1 MANYTQVGYGS
12 QGSDVTELQKLLNQ
26 NGYTLDVDGIFGD
39 KTQAAVKDYQK
50 KNNLA
55 VDGIVG
61 TNTWGALT
69 AAQTG
74 QTATTDPT
82 NTATTQGTTTTQNA
96 PTTQGSNNG
105 GSTSQYAPYQA
116 SDIVKQADA
125 MVQQY
130 LAQKPGEYQSQW
142 QGKLDEI
149 MNNILNRE
157 KFSYDMN
164 ADALY
169 QQYKNQYMMQ
179 GQQAMMDTMGQA
191 AAMTGGYGNSYAQ
204 SVGQQTYNG
213 YLQQLNDVMPE
224 LYQMALNNYQMEGD
238 EMAQQYAMIGA
249 REDQDYGRYQ
259 DKVSEYYAELERL
272 TEDAR
277 YQSETDYEKYL
288 QDLGFAY
295 QQDRDK
301 VADEKWKAEMD
312 EDTRRYD
319 QEWEQKYGSSNKS
332 DDTSTG
338 NPQPVGYENMGLT
351 ENQIKMV
358 QLSLGITADGKW
370 GPESV
375 AAAGNLNAKE
385 AYDAWN
391 QGKLG
396 EPVGWVAGYTGN
408 QNGQQTSFTG
418 TTYSEAVAYMKNN
431 GVSPAQASNILTE
444 SEWRRAKA
452 SNSPRYG
459 ANEFDSY
466 EEYLE
471 YAVDANILAYGK

>member
-1 MANYTQVGYGS
+1 MANYKQVGYGS

-26 NGYTLDVDGIFGD
+26 NGYSLAEDGVFGD

-61 TNTWGALT
+61 ANTWGALT

-74 QTATTDPT
+74 QTATTVPT

-96 PTTQGSNNG
+96 PTTQGSNTG
-105 GSTSQYAPYQA
+105 GTTSQYAPYQA
-116 SDIVKQADA
+116 SDIVKQAND

-169 QQYKNQYMMQ
+169 QQYKNQYVMQ

-224 LYQMALNNYQMEGD
+224 LYQMALSKYQMEGD

-249 REDQDYGRYQ
+249 KEDQDYGRYQ

-277 YQSETDYEKYL
+277 YQADTDYEKYL

-295 QQDRDK
+295 QQDRDQ

-319 QEWEQKYGSSNKS
+319 QEWEQKYGTGDKS
-332 DDTSTG
+332 GNTGGGDG
-338 NPQPVGYENMGLT
+338 NPQPQPQPQPQTYDNGT
-351 ENQIKMV
+351 
-358 QLSLGITADGKW
+358 LSTGSIIALQKALGVEPDGKW
-370 GPESV
+370 GPESQD
-375 AAAGNLNAKE
+375 AAQKKWGITSADE
-385 AYDAWN
+385 AYE
-391 QGKLG
+391 KH
-396 EPVGWVAGYTGN
+396 TG
-408 QNGQQTSFTG
+408 
-418 TTYSEAVAYMKNN
+418 V
-431 GVSPAQASNILTE
+431 
-444 SEWRRAKA
+444 A
-452 SNSPRYG
+452 SNSALSTGGQSFVNNMPYAHGGSDINVWKSTVTERLQKAYESGTVTESDVEIILKKYG
-459 ANEFDSY
+459 
-466 EEYLE
+466 L
-471 YAVDANILAYGK
+471 V

>member
-1 MANYTQVGYGS
+1 MANYKQVGYGS

-26 NGYTLDVDGIFGD
+26 NGYSLDEDGVFGS

-69 AAQTG
+69 AAQTS
-74 QTATTDPT
+74 QNTTSVP
-82 NTATTQGTTTTQNA
+82 AQTTTTAKDTNTVQDA
-96 PTTQGSNNG
+96 PTTQGSNSG
-105 GSTSQYAPYQA
+105 GSTSQYATYEA
-116 SDIVKQADA
+116 SDIVKQADT

-142 QGKLDEI
+142 QGKLDEL

-224 LYQMALNNYQMEGD
+224 LYQMALSKYQMEGD
-238 EMAQQYAMIGA
+238 EMAQQYAMIGD

-259 DKVSEYYAELERL
+259 DKLSEYYTELNRL

-288 QDLGFAY
+288 QDLGFSY

-301 VADEKWKAEMD
+301 VADEQWQAEMD
-312 EDTRRYD
+312 ETQRQFDY
-319 QEWEQKYGSSNKS
+319 KNGISSGGSGNSGNSSNS
-332 DDTSTG
+332 GNTSGGGTVD
-338 NPQPVGYENMGLT
+338 NEGLT

-358 QLSLGITADGKW
+358 QQALGIPADGKW
-370 GPESV
+370 GPQSK
-375 AAAGNLNAKE
+375 AAADGLGAKA

-391 QGKLG
+391 QGQL
-396 EPVGWVAGYTGN
+396 
-408 QNGQQTSFTG
+408 
-418 TTYSEAVAYMKNN
+418 NN
-431 GVSPAQASNILTE
+431 LIPEIE
-444 SEWRRAKA
+444 
-452 SNSPRYG
+452 
-459 ANEFDSY
+459 NEKD
-466 EEYLE
+466 
-471 YAVDANILAYGK
+471 

>member
-1 MANYTQVGYGS
+1 MANYKQVGYGS

-74 QTATTDPT
+74 QTATTVPT
-82 NTATTQGTTTTQNA
+82 NTATTHGTTTQDA
-96 PTTQGSNNG
+96 PTTQGSNTG
-105 GSTSQYAPYQA
+105 GTTSQYAPYQA

-224 LYQMALNNYQMEGD
+224 LYQMALSKYQMEGD

-259 DKVSEYYAELERL
+259 DKLSEYYTELNRL

-319 QEWEQKYGSSNKS
+319 QEWEKKYGSSNKS

-338 NPQPVGYENMGLT
+338 NPQPTGYNNMGLT

-375 AAAGNLNAKE
+375 AAAGNLDAKA

-396 EPVGWVAGYTGN
+396 KPVGLSAEYQN
-408 QNGQQTSFTG
+408 YQNGQQNSFTG
-418 TTYSEAVAYMKNN
+418 TTYSEAVAYMKSN
-431 GVSPAQASNILTE
+431 GVSSAQAAGILTE

-452 SNSPRYG
+452 SNSTRYG
-459 ANEFDSY
+459 ANEYDSY
-466 EEYLE
+466 EEYL
-471 YAVDANILAYGK
+471 VDAVAYNIEEYGK